1 MKTLLTEKSI
11 RDIIAQGGKTVCI
24 DDNTIVTPAAKDAI
38 KYEGLE
44 VIDGSAPCAAPVT
57 TCSSAVGVPTA
68 TMSASVPAA
77 EPAPAA
83 PAAPA
88 AGGEAL
94 NTEMI
99 YNALKK
105 MTEQGLLN
113 GFFDNAA
120 AAADAPYTAEHA
132 NGFKLVRGGG
142 IKMEVLELDNP
153 ADNGKVQYQE
163 LIGADVD
170 SAMNAGFMTV
180 DQCTFP
186 WDVEPQE
193 IYYVVEGNMTVTVE
207 GVPHT
212 AYPGD
217 CLFIQKGS
225 KVTFSSGNTRCK
237 VFYCTY

>member
-11 RDIIAQGGKTVCI
+11 RDLIAQGATSVCI
-24 DDNTIVTPAAKDAI
+24 DENTIVTPAAKDAI
-38 KYEGLE
+38 KYNGLE
-44 VIDGSAPCAAPVT
+44 VTDCTAAPAPVT
-57 TCSSAVGVPTA
+57 TYSAYIPEPTP
-68 TMSASVPAA
+68 TPAA
-77 EPAPAA
+77 AP
-83 PAAPA
+83 

-94 NTEMI
+94 STEMI

-113 GFFDNAA
+113 GCFEAPA
-120 AAADAPYTAEHA
+120 CAEAAPYTAENA

-142 IKMEVLELDNP
+142 IKMEVLELENP

-180 DQCTFP
+180 DQCTFN

-193 IYYVVEGNMTVTVE
+193 IYYVVEGNMTVTVD

-225 KVTFSSGNTRCK
+225 KVIFSSGNTKAK

>member
-11 RDIIAQGGKTVCI
+11 REIIAQGRTSVCI
-24 DDNTIVTPAAKDAI
+24 DENTIVTPAARDAI
-38 KYEGLE
+38 KANGLE
-44 VIDGSAPCAAPVT
+44 IVDHAIAADPVT
-57 TCSSAVGVPTA
+57 TI
-68 TMSASVPAA
+68 SASV
-77 EPAPAA
+77 PAPAA
-83 PAAPA
+83 PAAAAAPA
-88 AGGEAL
+88 APAAQPCGEAL
-94 NTEMI
+94 SSEMI

-113 GFFDNAA
+113 GCFENLTSASAA
-120 AAADAPYTAEHA
+120 APYNAENA
-132 NGFKLVRGGG
+132 NGFKLVRGSG
-142 IKMEVLELDNP
+142 IKMEVLELENP

-180 DQCTFP
+180 DQCTFN
-186 WDVEPQE
+186 WAVEPQE
-193 IYYVVEGNMTVTVE
+193 LYYVVEGNMTVTVD

-225 KVTFSSGNTRCK
+225 KVVFSSGNTRAK

>member
-11 RDIIAQGGKTVCI
+11 RDLIAQGATSVCI
-24 DDNTIVTPAAKDAI
+24 DENTIVTPAAKDAI
-38 KYEGLE
+38 KYNGLE
-44 VIDGSAPCAAPVT
+44 VTDCTAAPAPVT
-57 TCSSAVGVPTA
+57 TYSAYIPEPT
-68 TMSASVPAA
+68 
-77 EPAPAA
+77 PAPAA
-83 PAAPA
+83 APA
-88 AGGEAL
+88 GGDAL
-94 NTEMI
+94 STEMI

-113 GFFDNAA
+113 GCFEAPVSA
-120 AAADAPYTAEHA
+120 EAAPYTAENA

-142 IKMEVLELDNP
+142 IKMEVLELENP

-180 DQCTFP
+180 DQCTFN

-193 IYYVVEGNMTVTVE
+193 IYYVVEGNMTVTVD

-225 KVTFSSGNTRCK
+225 KVVFSSGNTKAK

>member
-24 DDNTIVTPAAKDAI
+24 DDDTIVTPAARDVI

-44 VIDGSAPCAAPVT
+44 VVDGSAPQPAPVA
-57 TCSSAVGVPTA
+57 TCSAAVGVPTA
-68 TMSASVPAA
+68 TMSASVPAQ
-77 EPAPAA
+77 EAPAA
-83 PAAPA
+83 APAA

-94 NTEMI
+94 STEMI
-99 YNALKK
+99 YAALKK

-113 GFFDNAA
+113 GFFENLAP
-120 AAADAPYTAEHA
+120 AADAPYTAEHA

-193 IYYVVEGNMTVTVE
+193 IYYVVEGNMTVTVD

-225 KVTFSSGNTRCK
+225 KVTFSSGNTKAK

>member
-11 RDIIAQGGKTVCI
+11 KDIIAQGGKSVCI
-24 DDNTIVTPAAKDAI
+24 DENTIVTPAARDAI
-38 KYEGLE
+38 KYNGLE
-44 VIDGSAPCAAPVT
+44 VTGCA
-57 TCSSAVGVPTA
+57 
-68 TMSASVPAA
+68 
-77 EPAPAA
+77 AA
-83 PAAPA
+83 PAPVATYSAYIPTPEPAAAPA
-88 AGGEAL
+88 GGDAL
-94 NTEMI
+94 STDMI

-113 GFFDNAA
+113 GCFEAPA
-120 AAADAPYTAEHA
+120 SAEAAPYTAENA

-142 IKMEVLELDNP
+142 IKMEVLELENP

-180 DQCTFP
+180 DQCTFN

-193 IYYVVEGNMTVTVE
+193 IYYVVEGNMTVTVD

-225 KVTFSSGNTRCK
+225 KVVFSSGNTKAK

>member
-24 DDNTIVTPAAKDAI
+24 DENTIVTPAAKDVI
-38 KYEGLE
+38 KFEGLE
-44 VIDGSAPCAAPVT
+44 VVDGSAPTPAPVT
-57 TCSSAVGVPTA
+57 TCS
-68 TMSASVPAA
+68 ASVPA
-77 EPAPAA
+77 PAPAA
-83 PAAPA
+83 PAPAAAPA
-88 AGGEAL
+88 GDAL
-94 NTEMI
+94 SSAMI
-99 YNALKK
+99 YEALKK
-105 MTEQGLLN
+105 LTEQGLLT
-113 GFFDNAA
+113 GFFENLAP
-120 AAADAPYTAEHA
+120 AADAPYTAENA

-142 IKMEVLELDNP
+142 IKMEILELENP

-180 DQCTFP
+180 DQCTFN

-193 IYYVVEGNMTVTVE
+193 IYYVVEGNMTVTVD

-225 KVTFSSGNTRCK
+225 KVVFSSGNTKAK

>member
-11 RDIIAQGGKTVCI
+11 RDLIAQGATSVCI
-24 DDNTIVTPAAKDAI
+24 DENTIVTPAAKDAI
-38 KYEGLE
+38 KYNGLE
-44 VIDGSAPCAAPVT
+44 VTDCTAAPAPVT
-57 TCSSAVGVPTA
+57 TYSAYIPEPTP
-68 TMSASVPAA
+68 TPAA
-77 EPAPAA
+77 AP
-83 PAAPA
+83 

-94 NTEMI
+94 STEMI

-113 GFFDNAA
+113 GCFEAPA
-120 AAADAPYTAEHA
+120 CAEAAPYTAENA

-142 IKMEVLELDNP
+142 IKMEVLELENP

-180 DQCTFP
+180 DQCTFN

-193 IYYVVEGNMTVTVE
+193 IYYVVEGNMTVTVD

-225 KVTFSSGNTRCK
+225 KVVFSSGNTKAK

>member
-11 RDIIAQGGKTVCI
+11 REIIAQGGKSVCI
-24 DDNTIVTPAAKDAI
+24 DENTIVTPAARDAI
-38 KYEGLE
+38 KAQGLE
-44 VIDGSAPCAAPVT
+44 VVDH
-57 TCSSAVGVPTA
+57 
-68 TMSASVPAA
+68 AA
-77 EPAPAA
+77 EPEAVATLSACIPAPEAAA

-94 NTEMI
+94 STEMI

-113 GFFDNAA
+113 GCFDNLTSASEA
-120 AAADAPYTAEHA
+120 APYTAENA

-142 IKMEVLELDNP
+142 IKMEVLELENP

-180 DQCTFP
+180 DQCTFN

-193 IYYVVEGNMTVTVE
+193 IYYVVEGNMTVTVD

-225 KVTFSSGNTRCK
+225 KVVFSSGNTRAK

>member
-24 DDNTIVTPAAKDAI
+24 DDDTIVTPAARDVI

-44 VIDGSAPCAAPVT
+44 VVDGSAPQPAPVA
-57 TCSSAVGVPTA
+57 TCSAAVGVPSA
-68 TMSASVPAA
+68 TMSASVPAP
-77 EPAPAA
+77 EAPAA
-83 PAAPA
+83 PAA
-88 AGGEAL
+88 AGEGL
-94 NTEMI
+94 STEMI
-99 YNALKK
+99 YAALKK

-113 GFFDNAA
+113 GFFDNPAPAA
-120 AAADAPYTAEHA
+120 SAPYTAENA

-142 IKMEVLELDNP
+142 IKMEVLELENP

-180 DQCTFP
+180 DQCTFN

-193 IYYVVEGNMTVTVE
+193 IYYVVEGNMTVTVD

-225 KVTFSSGNTRCK
+225 KVVFSSGNTRAK

>member
-11 RDIIAQGGKTVCI
+11 RDIIARGEKTVCI
-24 DDNTIVTPAAKDAI
+24 DEDTIVTPAARDVI
-38 KYEGLE
+38 KFEGLE
-44 VIDGSAPCAAPVT
+44 VVDHAAAPAPVA
-57 TCSSAVGVPTA
+57 TCSASVPAPAA
-68 TMSASVPAA
+68 TMSASVPAP
-77 EPAPAA
+77 EPAAA
-83 PAAPA
+83 P

-94 NTEMI
+94 STEMI
-99 YNALKK
+99 YAALKK

-113 GFFDNAA
+113 GFFDNLAP
-120 AAADAPYTAEHA
+120 AADAPYTAENA
-132 NGFKLVRGGG
+132 NGFKLVRGSG
-142 IKMEVLELDNP
+142 IKMEVLELENP

-180 DQCTFP
+180 DQCTFN

-193 IYYVVEGNMTVTVE
+193 IYYVVEGNMTVTVD

-225 KVTFSSGNTRCK
+225 KVVFSSGNTRCK

>member
-11 RDIIAQGGKTVCI
+11 RDIIAQGGKSVCI
-24 DDNTIVTPAAKDAI
+24 DENTIVTPAARDAI
-38 KYEGLE
+38 KYNGLE
-44 VIDGSAPCAAPVT
+44 VTDCAAAPAPVAT
-57 TCSSAVGVPTA
+57 YSACIPQQ
-68 TMSASVPAA
+68 
-77 EPAPAA
+77 PAPAA

-88 AGGEAL
+88 AAAAGDAL
-94 NTEMI
+94 STEMI

-113 GFFDNAA
+113 GCFEAPAPAA
-120 AAADAPYTAEHA
+120 AAAPYTAENA

-142 IKMEVLELDNP
+142 IKMEVLELENP

-180 DQCTFP
+180 DQCTFN

-193 IYYVVEGNMTVTVE
+193 IYYVVEGNMTVTVD

-225 KVTFSSGNTRCK
+225 KVIFSSGNTKAK

>member
-11 RDIIAQGGKTVCI
+11 RDIIAQGGRSVCI
-24 DDNTIVTPAAKDAI
+24 DDNTIVTPAARDMI
-38 KYEGLE
+38 KAEGLE
-44 VIDGSAPCAAPVT
+44 VTGCAPAPTPV
-57 TCSSAVGVPTA
+57 A
-68 TMSASVPAA
+68 TYSASIPASG
-77 EPAPAA
+77 AA
-83 PAAPA
+83 PAA

-94 NTEMI
+94 STEMI
-99 YNALKK
+99 YNALKT

-113 GFFDNAA
+113 GCFDNLMPS
-120 AAADAPYTAEHA
+120 ADAAPYTAENA

-142 IKMEVLELDNP
+142 IKMEVLELENP

-170 SAMNAGFMTV
+170 SSMNAGFMTV
-180 DQCTFP
+180 DQCTFN

-193 IYYVVEGNMTVTVE
+193 IYYVVEGNMTVTVD

-225 KVTFSSGNTRCK
+225 KVVFSSGNTKAK

>member
-1 MKTLLTEKSI
+1 MKTLLTERSI
-11 RDIIAQGGKTVCI
+11 RDIIASGGKTVCI
-24 DDNTIVTPAAKDAI
+24 DENTIVTPAAKDVI

-44 VIDGSAPCAAPVT
+44 VVGAPDAPAKAA
-57 TCSSAVGVPTA
+57 TCSSAVGVPVA
-68 TMSASVPAA
+68 TLSASVPAP
-77 EPAPAA
+77 EPAPA
-83 PAAPA
+83 PAA
-88 AGGEAL
+88 AGGDAL
-94 NTEMI
+94 SSEMI
-99 YNALKK
+99 YQALKK

-113 GFFDNAA
+113 GFLDNLGAA
-120 AAADAPYTAEHA
+120 ASDAPYTAENA

-193 IYYVVEGNMTVTVE
+193 IYYVVEGNMTVTVD

>member
-1 MKTLLTEKSI
+1 MKTLITEKSI
-11 RDIIAQGGKTVCI
+11 RDIIAQGGKSVCV
-24 DDNTIVTPAAKDAI
+24 DGNTLITPAARDMIRA
-38 KYEGLE
+38 EGLE
-44 VIDGSAPCAAPVT
+44 LVEGDAACCAA
-57 TCSSAVGVPTA
+57 A
-68 TMSASVPAA
+68 PAA
-77 EPAPAA
+77 AAPAA

-94 NTEMI
+94 NSDLI
-99 YNALKK
+99 YAALKK
-105 MTEQGLLN
+105 MTEQGLLS
-113 GFFDNAA
+113 GLFGDAA
-120 AAADAPYTAEHA
+120 PAAADAPYCAEHA

-142 IKMEVLELDNP
+142 IKMEVLELENP

-163 LIGADVD
+163 LIGTDVD

-180 DQCTFP
+180 DQCTFN

-193 IYYVVEGNMTVTVE
+193 IYYVVEGNMTVTVD

-225 KVTFSSGNTRCK
+225 KVVFSSGNTKAK
-237 VFYCTY
+237 VFYVTY

>member
-11 RDIIAQGGKTVCI
+11 RDIIARGEKSVCI
-24 DDNTIVTPAAKDAI
+24 DENTIVTPAAKDVI

-44 VIDGSAPCAAPVT
+44 VVDHVAAPTPVA
-57 TCSSAVGVPTA
+57 TCSCAVPAPAA
-68 TMSASVPAA
+68 TMSASVPA
-77 EPAPAA
+77 PAAA
-83 PAAPA
+83 PA
-88 AGGEAL
+88 GDAL
-94 NTEMI
+94 STEMI
-99 YNALKK
+99 YAALKK

-113 GFFDNAA
+113 GVFDNLTPAS
-120 AAADAPYTAEHA
+120 DAPYTAENA
-132 NGFKLVRGGG
+132 NGFKLVRGSG
-142 IKMEVLELDNP
+142 IKMEVLELENP

>member
-11 RDIIAQGGKTVCI
+11 REIIAEGGKSVCI
-24 DDNTIVTPAAKDAI
+24 DENTIVTPAARDAI
-38 KYEGLE
+38 KEAGLD
-44 VIDGSAPCAAPVT
+44 VTDCAAAPAPVA
-57 TCSSAVGVPTA
+57 TC
-68 TMSASVPAA
+68 SASVPA
-77 EPAPAA
+77 PAAAA
-83 PAAPA
+83 PAPAPA
-88 AGGEAL
+88 AGGDAL
-94 NTEMI
+94 STEMI

-113 GFFDNAA
+113 GCFDNLASA
-120 AAADAPYTAEHA
+120 SNDAPYTAELA
-132 NGFKLVRGGG
+132 NGYKLVRGNG
-142 IKMEVLELDNP
+142 IKFEVLELENP

-180 DQCTFP
+180 DHCTFN

-193 IYYVVEGNMTVTVE
+193 IYYVVEGNMIVTVD

-225 KVTFSSGNTRCK
+225 KVVFSSGNTKAK

>member
-24 DDNTIVTPAAKDAI
+24 DEDTIVTPAAKDVI

-44 VIDGSAPCAAPVT
+44 VVDGSAPAAPPVT
-57 TCSSAVGVPTA
+57 TCS
-68 TMSASVPAA
+68 ASVPAPA
-77 EPAPAA
+77 PEAPAPA
-83 PAAPA
+83 AAPA
-88 AGGEAL
+88 AGGDAL
-94 NTEMI
+94 SSAMI
-99 YNALKK
+99 YEALKK
-105 MTEQGLLN
+105 LTEQGLLQ
-113 GFFDNAA
+113 GFFENQGAA
-120 AAADAPYTAEHA
+120 AAAPYTAENA

-142 IKMEVLELDNP
+142 IKMEVLELENP

-180 DQCTFP
+180 DQCTFN

-193 IYYVVEGNMTVTVE
+193 IYYVVEGNMTVTVD

-225 KVTFSSGNTRCK
+225 KVVFSSGNTRAK

>member
-11 RDIIAQGGKTVCI
+11 RDLIAQGATSVCI
-24 DDNTIVTPAAKDAI
+24 DENTIVTPAAKDAI
-38 KYEGLE
+38 KYNG
-44 VIDGSAPCAAPVT
+44 D
-57 TCSSAVGVPTA
+57 
-68 TMSASVPAA
+68 
-77 EPAPAA
+77 
-83 PAAPA
+83 
-88 AGGEAL
+88 AL
-94 NTEMI
+94 STEMI

-113 GFFDNAA
+113 GCFEAPA
-120 AAADAPYTAEHA
+120 SAEAAPYTAENA

-142 IKMEVLELDNP
+142 IKMDVLELENP

-180 DQCTFP
+180 DQCTFN

-193 IYYVVEGNMTVTVE
+193 IYYVVEGNMTVTVD

-225 KVTFSSGNTRCK
+225 KVVFSSGNTKAK

>member
-11 RDIIAQGGKTVCI
+11 RDIIAQGGKSVCI
-24 DDNTIVTPAAKDAI
+24 DENTIVTPAAKDVI
-38 KYEGLE
+38 KFEGLE
-44 VIDGSAPCAAPVT
+44 VVGSTPASAPVA
-57 TCSSAVGVPTA
+57 TCSAAVGVPMA
-68 TMSASVPAA
+68 TYSASVPAP
-77 EPAPAA
+77 E

-94 NTEMI
+94 SSEMI

-113 GFFDNAA
+113 GFLDNLSPAL
-120 AAADAPYTAEHA
+120 DAPYTAENA

-193 IYYVVEGNMTVTVE
+193 IYYVVEGNMTVTVD

-225 KVTFSSGNTRCK
+225 KVTFSSGNTKAK

>member
-11 RDIIAQGGKTVCI
+11 KEIIAQGGKSVCI
-24 DDNTIVTPAAKDAI
+24 DENTIVTPAARDAI
-38 KYEGLE
+38 KYNGLE
-44 VIDGSAPCAAPVT
+44 VCGCAESPAPVS
-57 TCSSAVGVPTA
+57 TC
-68 TMSASVPAA
+68 SASVPAPA
-77 EPAPAA
+77 PAPAPAA
-83 PAAPA
+83 PAAE
-88 AGGEAL
+88 GDAL
-94 NTEMI
+94 STEMI

-113 GFFDNAA
+113 GCFEAPAPAA
-120 AAADAPYTAEHA
+120 SAAPYMAENA
-132 NGFKLVRGGG
+132 NGFKLVRGSG
-142 IKMEVLELDNP
+142 IKMEVLELENP

-180 DQCTFP
+180 DPGTFN

-193 IYYVVEGNMTVTVE
+193 IYYVVEGSMTVTVD

-225 KVTFSSGNTRCK
+225 KVIFSSGNTKAK

>member
-11 RDIIAQGGKTVCI
+11 RYIIAQGGRSVCI
-24 DDNTIVTPAAKDAI
+24 DENTIVTPAARDVI
-38 KYEGLE
+38 KFEGLE
-44 VIDGSAPCAAPVT
+44 VVDHAA
-57 TCSSAVGVPTA
+57 VPTPA
-68 TMSASVPAA
+68 VTCSASVPA
-77 EPAPAA
+77 PAPAS
-83 PAAPA
+83 

-94 NTEMI
+94 STEMI

-113 GFFDNAA
+113 GCFDTLMSS
-120 AAADAPYTAEHA
+120 ADAAPYTAETA

-142 IKMEVLELDNP
+142 IKMEVLELENP

-163 LIGADVD
+163 LIGADVN
-170 SAMNAGFMTV
+170 SSMNAGFMTV
-180 DQCTFP
+180 DRCTFN

-193 IYYVVEGNMTVTVE
+193 IYYVVEGNMTVTVD

-225 KVTFSSGNTRCK
+225 KVVFSSGNTKAK

>member
-24 DDNTIVTPAAKDAI
+24 DENTIVTPAAKDVI
-38 KYEGLE
+38 KFEGLE
-44 VIDGSAPCAAPVT
+44 VVDGSAPAPAPVT
-57 TCSSAVGVPTA
+57 TCS
-68 TMSASVPAA
+68 ASVPA
-77 EPAPAA
+77 PAPAA
-83 PAAPA
+83 PAPAAAPA
-88 AGGEAL
+88 GDAL
-94 NTEMI
+94 SSAMI
-99 YNALKK
+99 YEALKK
-105 MTEQGLLN
+105 LTEQGLLN
-113 GFFDNAA
+113 GFFENLAP
-120 AAADAPYTAEHA
+120 AADAPYTAENA

-142 IKMEVLELDNP
+142 IKMEILELENP

-180 DQCTFP
+180 DQCTFN

-193 IYYVVEGNMTVTVE
+193 IYYVVEGNMTVTVD

-225 KVTFSSGNTRCK
+225 KVVFSSGNTKAK

>member
-11 RDIIAQGGKTVCI
+11 KDLIAQGGHSVCI
-24 DDNTIVTPAAKDAI
+24 DENTIVTPAARDAI
-38 KYEGLE
+38 KYNGLE
-44 VIDGSAPCAAPVT
+44 VTDCTAAPAPVT
-57 TCSSAVGVPTA
+57 TYSAYIPTQ
-68 TMSASVPAA
+68 
-77 EPAPAA
+77 PAA
-83 PAAPA
+83 PAAAP

-94 NTEMI
+94 STEMI

-113 GFFDNAA
+113 DCFEAPA
-120 AAADAPYTAEHA
+120 PAEAAPYTAENA

-142 IKMEVLELDNP
+142 IKMEVLELENP

-180 DQCTFP
+180 DQCTFN

-193 IYYVVEGNMTVTVE
+193 IYYVVEGNMTVTVD

-225 KVTFSSGNTRCK
+225 KVVFSSGNTKAK

>member
-11 RDIIAQGGKTVCI
+11 KDRIAQGGHSVCI
-24 DDNTIVTPAAKDAI
+24 DENTIVTPAARDAI
-38 KYEGLE
+38 KYNGLE
-44 VIDGSAPCAAPVT
+44 VTDCTAA
-57 TCSSAVGVPTA
+57 PTA
-68 TMSASVPAA
+68 TATYSACIPAPT
-77 EPAPAA
+77 PAPAA
-83 PAAPA
+83 APA
-88 AGGEAL
+88 GGDAL
-94 NTEMI
+94 STEMI

-113 GFFDNAA
+113 DCFEAPA
-120 AAADAPYTAEHA
+120 PAEAAPYTAENA

-142 IKMEVLELDNP
+142 IKMEVLELENP

-180 DQCTFP
+180 DQCTFN

-193 IYYVVEGNMTVTVE
+193 IYYVVEGNMTVTVD

-225 KVTFSSGNTRCK
+225 KVVFSSGNTKAK

>member
-1 MKTLLTEKSI
+1 MKTLLTERSI
-11 RDIIAQGGKTVCI
+11 RDIIARGEKTVCI
-24 DDNTIVTPAAKDAI
+24 DEDTIVTPAAKDVI

-44 VIDGSAPCAAPVT
+44 VVGKQEAPKPVA
-57 TCSSAVGVPTA
+57 TCSAAVGVPVS
-68 TMSASVPAA
+68 TMSSSVPAA
-77 EPAPAA
+77 APAPAPA
-83 PAAPA
+83 PA
-88 AGGEAL
+88 GESL
-94 NTEMI
+94 SSEMI
-99 YNALKK
+99 YQALKK

-113 GFFDNAA
+113 GFLENLGAA
-120 AAADAPYTAEHA
+120 SDAPYTAENA

-193 IYYVVEGNMTVTVE
+193 IYYVVEGNMTVTVD

>member
-11 RDIIAQGGKTVCI
+11 RDLIAQGATSVCI
-24 DDNTIVTPAAKDAI
+24 DENTIVTPAAKDAI
-38 KYEGLE
+38 KYNGLE
-44 VIDGSAPCAAPVT
+44 VTDCTAA
-57 TCSSAVGVPTA
+57 PTA
-68 TMSASVPAA
+68 TATYSACIPAPT
-77 EPAPAA
+77 PAPAA
-83 PAAPA
+83 APA
-88 AGGEAL
+88 GGDAL
-94 NTEMI
+94 STEMI

-113 GFFDNAA
+113 GCFEAPA
-120 AAADAPYTAEHA
+120 SAEAAPYTAENA

-142 IKMEVLELDNP
+142 IKMEVLELENP

-180 DQCTFP
+180 DQCTFN

-193 IYYVVEGNMTVTVE
+193 IYYVVEGNMTVTVD

-225 KVTFSSGNTRCK
+225 KVVFSSGNTKAK

>member
-1 MKTLLTEKSI
+1 
-11 RDIIAQGGKTVCI
+11 
-24 DDNTIVTPAAKDAI
+24 
-38 KYEGLE
+38 
-44 VIDGSAPCAAPVT
+44 
-57 TCSSAVGVPTA
+57 
-68 TMSASVPAA
+68 MS
-77 EPAPAA
+77 
-83 PAAPA
+83 
-88 AGGEAL
+88 
-94 NTEMI
+94 TEMI
-99 YNALKK
+99 YAALKK

-113 GFFDNAA
+113 GVFDNLTPAS
-120 AAADAPYTAEHA
+120 DAPYTAENA
-132 NGFKLVRGGG
+132 NGFKLVRGSG
-142 IKMEVLELDNP
+142 IKMEVLELENP

-180 DQCTFP
+180 DQCTFN

-193 IYYVVEGNMTVTVE
+193 IYYVVEGNMTVTVD

-225 KVTFSSGNTRCK
+225 KVVFSSGNTKAK

>member
-11 RDIIAQGGKTVCI
+11 RDIIARGEKCVCI
-24 DDNTIVTPAAKDAI
+24 DENTIVTPAAKDVI

-44 VIDGSAPCAAPVT
+44 VVDKVAAPT
-57 TCSSAVGVPTA
+57 PTPTCSSAVQTPSA

-77 EPAPAA
+77 EPAAPA

-94 NTEMI
+94 SSEMI

-105 MTEQGLLN
+105 MTEQGLLKDFLEN
-113 GFFDNAA
+113 LGQAS
-120 AAADAPYTAEHA
+120 DAPYTAEHA

-193 IYYVVEGNMTVTVE
+193 IYYVVEGNMTVTVD

>member
-11 RDIIAQGGKTVCI
+11 RDLIAQGGKSVCI
-24 DDNTIVTPAAKDAI
+24 DENTIVTPAARDAI
-38 KYEGLE
+38 KYAGLE
-44 VIDGSAPCAAPVT
+44 VVGCCATAQPPITTLSAIIPAP
-57 TCSSAVGVPTA
+57 
-68 TMSASVPAA
+68 
-77 EPAPAA
+77 EPAPAEA
-83 PAAPA
+83 PAC
-88 AGGEAL
+88 GDAL
-94 NTEMI
+94 STEMI

-113 GFFDNAA
+113 GCFENPASASDA
-120 AAADAPYTAEHA
+120 APYTAEHA

-142 IKMEVLELDNP
+142 IKMEVLELENP

-180 DQCTFP
+180 DQCTFN

-193 IYYVVEGNMTVTVE
+193 IYYVVEGNMSVTVD

-225 KVTFSSGNTRCK
+225 KVVFSSGNTKAK

>member
-1 MKTLLTEKSI
+1 MKTLLTEKI
-11 RDIIAQGGKTVCI
+11 IKDLIAQGATSVCI
-24 DDNTIVTPAAKDAI
+24 DENTIVTPAAKDAI
-38 KYEGLE
+38 KYNGLE
-44 VIDGSAPCAAPVT
+44 VTDCTAAPAPVT
-57 TCSSAVGVPTA
+57 TYSAYIPEPTP
-68 TMSASVPAA
+68 TPAA
-77 EPAPAA
+77 AP
-83 PAAPA
+83 

-94 NTEMI
+94 STEMI

-113 GFFDNAA
+113 GCFEAPA
-120 AAADAPYTAEHA
+120 SAEAAPYTAENA

-142 IKMEVLELDNP
+142 IKMEVLELENP

-180 DQCTFP
+180 DQCTFN

-193 IYYVVEGNMTVTVE
+193 IYYVVEGNMTVTVD

-225 KVTFSSGNTRCK
+225 KVVFSSGNTKAK

>member
-24 DDNTIVTPAAKDAI
+24 DDDTIVTPAARDAI

-44 VIDGSAPCAAPVT
+44 VVDSTAPQAAPAA
-57 TCSSAVGVPTA
+57 TCSAAVGVPSA
-68 TMSASVPAA
+68 TMSASVPAQA
-77 EPAPAA
+77 APA
-83 PAAPA
+83 AAPA

-94 NTEMI
+94 STEMI
-99 YNALKK
+99 YAALKK

-113 GFFDNAA
+113 GFFDNLAP

-193 IYYVVEGNMTVTVE
+193 IYYVVEGNMTVTVD

-225 KVTFSSGNTRCK
+225 KVTFSSGNTRAK

>member
-24 DDNTIVTPAAKDAI
+24 DENTIVTPAAKDVI

-44 VIDGSAPCAAPVT
+44 IVDKVAAPAPVA
-57 TCSSAVGVPTA
+57 TCSSAVPSLGCLA
-68 TMSASVPAA
+68 
-77 EPAPAA
+77 AA
-83 PAAPA
+83 PAAQAAPEAPA
-88 AGGEAL
+88 GDAL
-94 NTEMI
+94 NSEMI
-99 YNALKK
+99 YAALKK

-113 GFFDNAA
+113 GFFENAA
-120 AAADAPYTAEHA
+120 PAADAPYTAENA

-142 IKMEVLELDNP
+142 IKMEVLELENP

-180 DQCTFP
+180 DQCTFN

-193 IYYVVEGNMTVTVE
+193 IYYVVEGNMTVTVD

-225 KVTFSSGNTRCK
+225 KVVFSSGNTRCK

>member
-11 RDIIAQGGKTVCI
+11 RDLIAQGATSVCI

-38 KYEGLE
+38 KYNGLE
-44 VIDGSAPCAAPVT
+44 VTGCSAAPAPVT
-57 TCSSAVGVPTA
+57 TYSAYIPEPTP
-68 TMSASVPAA
+68 TPA
-77 EPAPAA
+77 AA
-83 PAAPA
+83 PA
-88 AGGEAL
+88 GGDAL
-94 NTEMI
+94 STEMI

-113 GFFDNAA
+113 GCFEAPA
-120 AAADAPYTAEHA
+120 CAEAAPYTAENA

-142 IKMEVLELDNP
+142 IKMEVLELENP

-180 DQCTFP
+180 DQCTFN

-193 IYYVVEGNMTVTVE
+193 IYYVVEGNMTVTVD

-225 KVTFSSGNTRCK
+225 KVVFSSGNTKAK

>member
-11 RDIIAQGGKTVCI
+11 RDLIAQGATSVCI
-24 DDNTIVTPAAKDAI
+24 DENTIVTPAAKDAI
-38 KYEGLE
+38 KYNGLE
-44 VIDGSAPCAAPVT
+44 VTDCTAA
-57 TCSSAVGVPTA
+57 PTA
-68 TMSASVPAA
+68 TATYSACIPAPT
-77 EPAPAA
+77 PAPAA
-83 PAAPA
+83 AP

-94 NTEMI
+94 STEMI

-113 GFFDNAA
+113 GCFEAPA
-120 AAADAPYTAEHA
+120 SAEAAPYTAENA

-142 IKMEVLELDNP
+142 IKMEVLELENP

-180 DQCTFP
+180 DQCTFN

-193 IYYVVEGNMTVTVE
+193 IYYVVEGNMTVTVD

-225 KVTFSSGNTRCK
+225 KVVFSSGNTKAK

>member
-1 MKTLLTEKSI
+1 M
-11 RDIIAQGGKTVCI
+11 
-24 DDNTIVTPAAKDAI
+24 
-38 KYEGLE
+38 
-44 VIDGSAPCAAPVT
+44 
-57 TCSSAVGVPTA
+57 
-68 TMSASVPAA
+68 
-77 EPAPAA
+77 APA
-83 PAAPA
+83 AAPA
-88 AGGEAL
+88 AGGDIS
-94 NTEMI
+94 TEMI

-113 GFFDNAA
+113 GFFDAPA
-120 AAADAPYTAEHA
+120 TDEPYTCERA
-132 NGFKLVRGGG
+132 NGYKLVRGSG
-142 IKMEVLELDNP
+142 IKFEILELENP
-153 ADNGKVQYQE
+153 DDNGKVQYQE

-180 DQCTFP
+180 DHCTFP

-193 IYYVVEGNMTVTVE
+193 IYYVVEGNMIVTVE

-225 KVTFSSGNTRCK
+225 KVTFSSGNTRAK